1 MAALCIWL
9 IDKSALSATLAAVWG
24 AVSLLASFVIMW
36 DIPIT
41 MVAPLVMAVATIAVS
56 TIPSFAFR
64 IPETQLLD
72 LPTVTTSAPT
82 VRAPQVAPP
91 SPITAGKIRRTISEA
106 TARDQLLL
114 IVCCSAVGITAF
126 PASRTMGADQWAG
139 VVGTVMM
146 VTAFLSMALVPR
158 ARRDRLGRILPRI
171 SALLILIAALTT
183 PSTSQALGSQITTL
197 ILTVMA
203 ATLSIAAT
211 ALAKAR
217 PSALIG
223 RMADIT
229 QTFSVFL
236 LLPAAVYA
244 AGLFDLV
251 RQMTS

>member
-1 MAALCIWL
+1 M
-9 IDKSALSATLAAVWG
+9 
-24 AVSLLASFVIMW
+24 VSLLTSLIIMW
-36 DIPIT
+36 DIPVI
-41 MVAPLVMAVATIAVS
+41 MVASLVMAVATIAVS
-56 TIPSFAFR
+56 TIPTFAFR

-91 SPITAGKIRRTISEA
+91 SPITVGRVRRSISEA

-114 IVCCSAVGITAF
+114 IVCCGAVGLTAF

-139 VVGTVMM
+139 IIGTVMM

-158 ARRDRLGRILPRI
+158 ARRDRLGRILPRV
-171 SALLILIAALTT
+171 SALVIAIAALTT
-183 PSTSQALGSQITTL
+183 PSTSQALGPQITAL
-197 ILTVMA
+197 VLTVTA
-203 ATLSIAAT
+203 ATLSIATT
-211 ALAKAR
+211 ALARAR

-236 LLPAAVYA
+236 LLPTAVYA

-251 RQMTS
+251 RQMAS